1 MKTTRILIL
10 LSICFLMISCEGG
23 NSEVSPLNGT
33 WYTFER
39 TVNLSSETSS
49 SDAEYLEE
57 RINIYFASELE
68 NDYDITKYYTD
79 ETVKTVTTL
88 KSDPSVL
95 VSETEFTYEIEADT
109 ITINDRIYGTMS
121 YEYILTNKIMTMYGT
136 LNNQRVENIA
146 DDLGIMISI
155 PEDITG
161 TIKIK
166 DYR

>member
-1 MKTTRILIL
+1 MKTSRILIL
-10 LSICFLMISCEGG
+10 LSICFLIVSCEGG
-23 NSEVSPLNGT
+23 NSEVNPIKGT

-39 TVNLSSETSS
+39 TVYLSSETYS

-57 RINIYFASELE
+57 RINVYFEAELE
-68 NDYDITKYYTD
+68 EYDITKYYND

-88 KSDPSVL
+88 KSDPSEL
-95 VSETEFTYEIEADT
+95 VSETEFTYAIEGDT
-109 ITINDRIYGTMS
+109 ITIDDRIYGTMS
-121 YEYILTNKIMTMYGT
+121 YEYILTNKIMTMYGK
-136 LNNQRVENIA
+136 LNKQRVENIA
-146 DDLGIMISI
+146 DQLGITISI